1 MIVINS
7 SPAINLTAIL
17 GGLDLLVE
25 LYGLVIVPLEVFQ
38 ELEAGASK
46 DSTAL
51 RLRETPGIEIR
62 EQLIEIPLLLG
73 NLLDLGEAAV
83 IQTALEEDLFT
94 VILDDLKGR
103 RAARLAGLEV
113 TGSLG
118 VLVQAKK
125 VGRLKSVAEALQR
138 LRARGTWLDK
148 KVVESA
154 LLLAG
159 ETPKQ

>member
-7 SPAINLTAIL
+7 SPAINLTAVL

-25 LYGLVIVPLEVFQ
+25 LYGPVIVPLEVFQ

-46 DSTAL
+46 DGTAL

-83 IQTALEEDLFT
+83 IQTALEENLST

-118 VLVQAKK
+118 VLVQAKR

-138 LRARGTWLDK
+138 LQARGTWLDK

-159 ETPKQ
+159 ETSKQ

>member
-7 SPAINLTAIL
+7 SPAINLTAVL
-17 GGLDLLVE
+17 GGLDLLVD
-25 LYGLVIVPLEVFQ
+25 LYGPVIVPLEVFQ

-51 RLRETPGIEIR
+51 RLRETHGIEIR

-83 IQTALEEDLFT
+83 IQTALEEGIST

-103 RAARLAGLEV
+103 RSARLAGLEII
-113 TGSLG
+113 GSLG
-118 VLVQAKK
+118 VLVQVKR
-125 VGRLKSVAEALQR
+125 VGRLVSVAEAIER
-138 LRARGTWLDK
+138 LKARGTWMDRN
-148 KVVESA
+148 VVERA
-154 LLLAG
+154 LQLAG
-159 ETPKQ
+159 EATDK

>member
-7 SPAINLTAIL
+7 SPAINLTAVL
-17 GGLDLLVE
+17 GGLDLLVD
-25 LYGLVIVPLEVFQ
+25 LYGPVIVPLEVFQ

-51 RLRETPGIEIR
+51 RLRETHGIEIR

-83 IQTALEEDLFT
+83 IQTALEEGIST

-103 RAARLAGLEV
+103 
-113 TGSLG
+113 
-118 VLVQAKK
+118 
-125 VGRLKSVAEALQR
+125 
-138 LRARGTWLDK
+138 
-148 KVVESA
+148 
-154 LLLAG
+154 
-159 ETPKQ
+159 